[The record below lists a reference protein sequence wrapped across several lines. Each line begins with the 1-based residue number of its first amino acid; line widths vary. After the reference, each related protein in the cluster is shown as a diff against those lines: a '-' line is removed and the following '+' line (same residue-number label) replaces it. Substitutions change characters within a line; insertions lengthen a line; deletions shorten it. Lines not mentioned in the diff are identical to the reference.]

1 MADGFDDDLFNVFD
15 GAEAKQ
21 QQSTPKGKDVPKSDI
36 ARYGNRIRSFNWKY
50 WWNRERLVIYDIN

>member
-15 GAEAKQ
+15 GAETKQ

-36 ARYGNRIRSFNWKY
+36 ARYRTHWFENIDLFG
-50 WWNRERLVIYDIN
+50 

>member
-36 ARYGNRIRSFNWKY
+36 ARYGNIIRSFN
-50 WWNRERLVIYDIN
+50 